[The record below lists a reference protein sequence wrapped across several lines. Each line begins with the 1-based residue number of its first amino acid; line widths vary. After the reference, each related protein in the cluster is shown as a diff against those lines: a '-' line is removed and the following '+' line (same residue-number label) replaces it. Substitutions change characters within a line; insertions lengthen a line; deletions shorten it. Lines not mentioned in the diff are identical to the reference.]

1 MKILRLSLP
10 VLSCLLLA
18 AHFSRGNNNILGA
31 ACLVFP
37 FILLSKKEWVMRVFQ
52 VFLVLGGVVWLERA
66 LFLVQLRRRMNMPW
80 IRLGIILGVVALFTA
95 LSALVFRSGK
105 IREIFK
111 RNGPGSVLPP
121 VIAVLVTAG
130 LLGIVQVVVKAPVML
145 LAERFFPGA
154 GWVEVMVLA
163 LYAGWVTEKMVDPA
177 KTPAVRRR
185 LWLVFSIVFFA
196 QLILGLAGVEKLLMT
211 GKLHLPVP
219 ALILAGPL
227 FRGEGF
233 FMLILFGAT
242 VLLAGPAWC
251 SYLCYIGAWD
261 NLAAAGKKVPK
272 SLPRWRHVIRVGIL
286 VLVLAAA
293 FLLRTL
299 GVPGIVATL
308 SAAFFGVLGVGIMV
322 VFSRKAGVMTHC
334 VTYCPIGLAAN
345 WLGRINPFRVRITDT
360 CTECGACKL
369 ACRYEA
375 LKDTDIKNRKPG
387 LTCTLCGDCITRCK
401 ENSLRYKFLGT
412 SHETARYIF
421 MVLVISLHAVFL
433 GVARL

>member
-1 MKILRLSLP
+1 
-10 VLSCLLLA
+10 
-18 AHFSRGNNNILGA
+18 
-31 ACLVFP
+31 
-37 FILLSKKEWVMRVFQ
+37 MRIFQ
-52 VFLVLGGVVWLERA
+52 VFLVLGGIAWLERT
-66 LFLVQLRRRMNMPW
+66 LFLVRLRQRMNMPW
-80 IRLGIILGVVALFTA
+80 VRLAIILGVVALFTVF
-95 LSALVFRSGK
+95 SALVFRNEK
-105 IREIFK
+105 IRGIFK
-111 RNGPGSVLPP
+111 RSGPGTVVPP

-130 LLGIVQVVVKAPVML
+130 LLSIVQVVVKDPVML

-177 KTPAVRRR
+177 KTPVVRRR
-185 LWLVFSIVFFA
+185 IWILFSIVFFA
-196 QLILGLAGVEKLLMT
+196 QLILGLVGIEKLLMT
-211 GKLHLPVP
+211 GELHLPVP

-242 VLLAGPAWC
+242 VLLAGPTWC

-261 NLAAAGKKVPK
+261 NLAAGGKKVPK
-272 SLPRWRHVIRVGIL
+272 SLPGWRHAVRIGIL
-286 VLVLAAA
+286 VLILAAA
-293 FLLRTL
+293 YLLRL
-299 GVPGIVATL
+299 VGVPGIAATL

-322 VFSRKAGVMTHC
+322 VFSRKVGVMTHC

-345 WLGRINPFRVRITDT
+345 WLGRINPFRVFITDS
-360 CTECGACKL
+360 CTECGACKP

-375 LKDTDIKNRKPG
+375 LGDVDIKNRRPG

-401 ENSLRYKFLGT
+401 ESSLRYGFLGI

-421 MVLVISLHAVFL
+421 IVLAISLHAVFL